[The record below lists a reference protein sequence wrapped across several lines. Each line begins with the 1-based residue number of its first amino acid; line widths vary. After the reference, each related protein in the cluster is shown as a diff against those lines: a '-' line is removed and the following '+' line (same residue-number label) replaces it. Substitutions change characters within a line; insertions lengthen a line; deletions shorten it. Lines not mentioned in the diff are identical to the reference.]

1 MNPDEAIILAGGLG
15 TRLRPVLPDL
25 PKAMAPIGDKP
36 FLEYLLLY
44 LSGSG
49 IRQVV
54 ISVGYKYEAIQS
66 WFGNSFL
73 NTKLIY
79 AIEDEPLGTGGAIR
93 YAMHYIQGESVLL
106 LNGDTFFNVNL
117 VKFTKFFH
125 DHDSDIAM
133 TVKLLSDVTRYGTVI
148 MDRHRVRG
156 FIARQAAEKG
166 YINGGIY
173 LLKSTLF
180 DRYTLP
186 GKFSFEKDFLEK
198 HINDLNIAAMK
209 SPDYFIDIGVPGD
222 YEKARTELP
231 GLLL

>member
-25 PKAMAPIGDKP
+25 PKAMAPIDGKP

-44 LSGSG
+44 LSGFG
-49 IRQVV
+49 IRHVV

-73 NTKLIY
+73 NIKLAY

-93 YAMHYIQGESVLL
+93 YAMNYIQGETVLL

-117 VKFTKFFH
+117 VRFTKFFYNH
-125 DHDSDIAM
+125 DPDIAM

-148 MDRHRVRG
+148 MGRHRVRG
-156 FIARQAAEKG
+156 FIARQGSKKG

-173 LLKSTLF
+173 LLKLTLF

-186 GKFSFEKDFLEK
+186 EKFSFEKDFLEEYV
-198 HINDLNIAAMK
+198 NDLNIAAMK
-209 SPDYFIDIGVPGD
+209 SPDYFIDIGIPGD
-222 YEKARTELP
+222 YKKARTELP
-231 GLLL
+231 GLL